1 MENQIE
7 EGQQWL
13 QTHLDDHVQEL
24 QELKQHHVHW
34 PNEKGERVPLTHC
47 RLPDNPSKCKADF
60 PRTLWLIERAVVLCH
75 GLIQRMGMATCGR
88 RSKLGSLHGPMNQEN
103 LNGTS
108 PAMLAVQQ
116 FSSDV
121 QIPYRLPLC

>member
-34 PNEKGERVPLTHC
+34 PNEKGERIPLTHC
-47 RLPDNPSKCKADF
+47 RRPDNPSKCKADF

-116 FSSDV
+116 FNSDV